1 MLGAIPN
8 PKKTLVIDFSIEKI
22 KSTIEFIPLLNSK
35 YKFSSKNEILN
46 SYIFEALEF
55 LSLGIFADISLSKLD
70 DNRTEITIEI
80 RRKIGAFDQA
90 HEVSR
95 ANDHIA
101 TVFELI
107 SKCIVLSESEISEL
121 ETKKKSI
128 PEKKGCMVAVLM
140 TIGSLLGGSIL
151 YAMA

>member
-101 TVFELI
+101 AVFELI

-121 ETKKKSI
+121 ETKKKST